1 MNHWNK
7 CHAIHRRLNNLQVS
21 DKRFAISKVWHAAKE
36 IVEIF
41 GDAIGD

>member
-1 MNHWNK
+1 MNYWDK
-7 CHAIHRRLNNLQVS
+7 CHAINRRLNNLQVS
-21 DKRFAISKVWHAAKE
+21 DKRFTISDVRHAAKE